1 MDQQLATSLIGPMND
16 VGLALTT
23 AGGDLAGLRSD
34 IGRTASGCV
43 KNLRGARRAILNNL
57 EVWVRPRLAMSA
69 PILRANGAGYSVA
82 VPHMSTPHLDSE
94 LKKGSAEFLI
104 LSLVEDRALHGY
116 DIARLIDV
124 RSKGALTFYAASLY
138 PLLYRLERRG
148 WITGR
153 WLEQAGARRRRMYR
167 ITAAGRRVL
176 AAHRTTWDAFVRAV
190 NLVTGPDHA

>member
-1 MDQQLATSLIGPMND
+1 MN
-16 VGLALTT
+16 L
-23 AGGDLAGLRSD
+23 
-34 IGRTASGCV
+34 
-43 KNLRGARRAILNNL
+43 
-57 EVWVRPRLAMSA
+57 PQ
-69 PILRANGAGYSVA
+69 
-82 VPHMSTPHLDSE
+82 LDSE

-153 WLEQAGARRRRMYR
+153 WLEQAGTRRRRMYR

-190 NLVTGPDHA
+190 NLVTRTDHA